1 MAPASHDGSKV
12 IMGGLVT
19 RGGVPRGG
27 RGEIKSAI
35 NVTPL
40 VDVVLVLL
48 IIFMLVT
55 PMLTRGK
62 EVRLP
67 VATAADQHEQADA
80 LVLTMTADKSLWLE
94 NKKVDTDT
102 LAEELTKRLA
112 ENARQDVL
120 VKADESVSVGD
131 VRPVLQR
138 LKRAGVK
145 TFGFAVAEPKRES
158 W

>member
-1 MAPASHDGSKV
+1 MAESIS
-12 IMGGLVT
+12 
-19 RGGVPRGG
+19 RGG

-55 PMLTRGK
+55 PMLVRGK
-62 EVRLP
+62 EVHLP
-67 VATAADQHEQADA
+67 EATALDQREQADA
-80 LVLTMTADKSLWLE
+80 VVVTLTAEKDLWLE
-94 NKKVDTDT
+94 NQKVTRED
-102 LAEELTKRLA
+102 LAASLAKEL
-112 ENARQDVL
+112 ARDPRRDVL
-120 VKADESVSVGD
+120 VKADESLSVGD

-145 TFGFAVAEPKRES
+145 RFAFAVTDPKEHAK
-158 W
+158 